1 MRRFLRLVCIF
12 EAPKTELEGLEGAT
26 VTGIFFASVALWRP
40 DAYRHEMQHVKDSVA
55 DALLFSVGAAAVP
68 LAALVLKGIKD
79 DVYPLDVFPLVI
91 MLFFWA
97 ILWFLLVRL
106 MLEFRAY
113 RYADGLSFR
122 ETLQKLMLYADEK
135 KFGDTVFQGAAAT
148 LAVYWGLNV
157 AIALLKNPP
166 ASFYHFI
173 VVFAVS
179 MATPVVL
186 AVVIGWALDV
196 FTRRLFGEALGKF
209 LFATFVVGAVLHPL
223 LGVATSFLFSWA
235 MFGKA
240 KDAVAAAAVAAPSLL
255 AVLLPGLIWT
265 SVFLL

>member
-12 EAPKTELEGLEGAT
+12 EAPKTEFEGLEGAT
-26 VTGIFFASVALWRP
+26 ASGIFSASVALWRP
-40 DAYRHEMQHVKDSVA
+40 EAYRHEMQHVKDSVA
-55 DALLFSVGAAAVP
+55 DALLFSVGIAAVP
-68 LAALVLKGIKD
+68 FAALVLKGIKD

-97 ILWFLLVRL
+97 ILWLLLVWL
-106 MLEFRAY
+106 MFEFRAY
-113 RYADGLSFR
+113 RYAEGLSFR
-122 ETLQKLMLYADEK
+122 ETLQKLTLYTAEK
-135 KFGDTVFQGAAAT
+135 KFGNTVFEGAVAT

-157 AIALLKNPP
+157 VVALFNNPP

-173 VVFAVS
+173 VVFAVA

-186 AVVIGWALDV
+186 AVVVGWALDV

-209 LFATFVVGAVLHPL
+209 LFATFVVGAVFHPL
-223 LGVATSFLFSWA
+223 LGVFTSFLFSWA
-235 MFGKA
+235 LFGKA
-240 KDAVAAAAVAAPSLL
+240 RDAAVAAAVAALSLF
-255 AVLLPGLIWT
+255 AVLLPGLILT